1 MTPDFAILLT
11 VGIGLIVQSDRVAQ
25 FIHRIYGY

>member
-1 MTPDFAILLT
+1 MTPDFSIVLT
-11 VGIGLIVQSDRVAQ
+11 VGIGLITQSDRVAQ

>member
-1 MTPDFAILLT
+1 MTPDMSIVLT
-11 VGIGLIVQSDRVAQ
+11 VGIGLMIQSDRVAR